1 MGLNLLKYFIS
12 RDEDLPASYVRNCE
26 KFLKKIKKK
35 VSAQARKRSSA
46 QAPGGVGPLVDKQ
59 ADRERAWLPENP
71 WYKVLMKKTIELL
84 KKQHD
89 VLVDVIVWMDQNKKS
104 NTEIRSKVD
113 IILNHEKKLEED
125 SEMELTK
132 ISYVG

>member
-1 MGLNLLKYFIS
+1 M
-12 RDEDLPASYVRNCE
+12 EE
-26 KFLKKIKKK
+26 K
-35 VSAQARKRSSA
+35 
-46 QAPGGVGPLVDKQ
+46 
-59 ADRERAWLPENP
+59 
-71 WYKVLMKKTIELL
+71 MKNTIELL

-125 SEMELTK
+125 SEKELNA
-132 ISYVG
+132 